1 MALLIEKWLIY
12 NAKQTFE
19 EKKRKLFHG
28 QTFLNLLYFMHY
40 LYAYVS
46 GRSNQ

>member
-19 EKKRKLFHG
+19 KKKLFYG

-46 GRSNQ
+46 GSSNQ

>member
-19 EKKRKLFHG
+19 KKIVLRANIFKFTTLHALFIC
-28 QTFLNLLYFMHY
+28 L
-40 LYAYVS
+40 
-46 GRSNQ
+46 REWKE